1 MDIQNNNELP
11 EKGEL
16 ILANV
21 LEIQAHGVYVDLE
34 EFFNLKGYLHR
45 SEISTGW
52 VRHVERHVRV
62 GQKIVLKVIRV
73 NSNRREVDL
82 SLRQVTQEERRR
94 KIIDVKQSEKAN
106 ALLEETKTKLNLSDE
121 EIRIVGDKL
130 ERKFGS
136 LYTALEAITKDGIKT
151 IEEVDLQS
159 DIQDAIEQIAK
170 ERIAIPEITIKG
182 VIEVSCNEPN
192 GVDMVKD
199 ALHQG
204 EKADTKGVKIDIS
217 YLASAKYQ
225 IAVKA
230 QDYKTAEKAV
240 QQSINEVKKSL
251 GKKGQSFSFTRFDG
265 RN

>member
-1 MDIQNNNELP
+1 MDIQPSDELP

-16 ILANV
+16 ILATV

-34 EFFNLKGYLHR
+34 EFVNLKGYLHR

-62 GQKIVLKVIRV
+62 GQKIVLKVTRV
-73 NSNRREVDL
+73 NVNRREVDL

-94 KIIDVKQSEKAN
+94 KIIDVKQTEKAN

-121 EIRIVGDKL
+121 EIKIVEDKL
-130 ERKFGS
+130 ERKFGNV
-136 LYTALEAITKDGIKT
+136 YKALETITKDGINA
-151 IEEVDLQS
+151 IEEIGIQS
-159 DIQDAIEQIAK
+159 NIQDTIEQISK
-170 ERIAIPEITIKG
+170 ERITIPEITIKG
-182 VIEVSCNEPN
+182 VIEVSCNESD
-192 GVDMVKD
+192 GVEMVRK
-199 ALHQG
+199 ALHKG
-204 EKADTKGVKIDIS
+204 KNIDAKGVKVDIT

-240 QQSINEVKKSL
+240 QESINEVKKSL

>member
-1 MDIQNNNELP
+1 M
-11 EKGEL
+11 
-16 ILANV
+16 
-21 LEIQAHGVYVDLE
+21 
-34 EFFNLKGYLHR
+34 
-45 SEISTGW
+45 
-52 VRHVERHVRV
+52 
-62 GQKIVLKVIRV
+62 
-73 NSNRREVDL
+73 
-82 SLRQVTQEERRR
+82 
-94 KIIDVKQSEKAN
+94 
-106 ALLEETKTKLNLSDE
+106 NLSDE